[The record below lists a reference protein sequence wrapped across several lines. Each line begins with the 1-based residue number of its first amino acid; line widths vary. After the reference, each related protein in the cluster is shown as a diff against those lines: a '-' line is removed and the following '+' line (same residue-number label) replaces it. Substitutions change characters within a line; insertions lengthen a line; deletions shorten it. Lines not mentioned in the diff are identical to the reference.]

1 MRTLLALICLAA
13 LPLRAAEQATFE
25 SGGALT
31 AMIRD
36 GAELPVRAQLIATF
50 DGGVEATLQPHD
62 QKSTIAREGI
72 EKRWSGATTF
82 SNGLSANFSAEWVED
97 AAGTQT
103 ASVKVTNPGQWP
115 LLLQSIDY
123 VIDLPRDTF
132 AGGRVESPG
141 IALPEQKPA
150 DATFYRGEAQTLRFV
165 DAAGNWTLS
174 ASWGQSRAVTLTDRW
189 DADGRSYRLR
199 VRLWTGPLA
208 TEAVVERVSL
218 RLDGHAHASPAT
230 LSIATGST
238 GYPFDG
244 FGANYCWGTETPV
257 TPYMLETMKLAWSRH
272 ELKAIFWDLQR
283 DNPAPMLTGD
293 FERIARIQ
301 KQGTPWI
308 ISLWRLPERFYVDP
322 NQRPMGTFGRQIAGE
337 RWPEFLDLIGS
348 YLVHLKTH
356 YGAEPDLFSFNEPD
370 LGVSIGLTPE
380 GQREAIKRIGAH
392 LQKLGLKTKML
403 LGDTANPR
411 DSHTYVLA
419 TAADAEAMQYV
430 GAISFHSW
438 GSGTPAQYEAWAD
451 VAAWLGLPLII
462 GEAGTDPGSYRNRT
476 YDSYAYGL
484 KEAWQ
489 TQDLLRHARPTAS
502 LYWQFTHDYALAR
515 VDEKGVVQ
523 PTGRLWLMKHFN
535 NLTPQ
540 KSRVIDS
547 ASDRADVAISA
558 FAKGDELVVHVL
570 NTGAA
575 RTASLAGLPVGDWR
589 RVTTTEEAGLV
600 ESAARVNG
608 VEPLAINLPARSLT
622 TLVRKPAG
630 AQP

>member
-36 GAELPVRAQLIATF
+36 GVELPVRAQLIATF
-50 DGGVEATLQPHD
+50 EGGVEATLQPHD

-82 SNGLSANFSAEWVED
+82 SNGRDAHFSAEWAED
-97 AAGTQT
+97 AAGTQI
-103 ASVKVTNPGQWP
+103 ASVKVSNTGEWP
-115 LLLQSIDY
+115 LLVQSIDY

-132 AGGRVESPG
+132 VGGRVESPG

-150 DATFYRGEAQTLRFV
+150 DATFYRGEAQALRFV
-165 DAAGNWTLS
+165 DKSGNWMLS
-174 ASWGQSRAVTLTDRW
+174 VSWAQSRAVTLTDRW

-208 TEAVVERVSL
+208 TEEVAERVSL
-218 RLDGHAHASPAT
+218 RLDGHAHAVPAALSVDVASP
-230 LSIATGST
+230 
-238 GYPFDG
+238 GYAFEG
-244 FGANYCWGTETPV
+244 FGANYCWATETPI
-257 TPYMLETMKLAWSRH
+257 TPFMLDELKIAWSRH
-272 ELKAIFWDLQR
+272 ELKAILWDLQR
-283 DNPAPMLTGD
+283 DKLSPMLTSD

-348 YLVHLKTH
+348 YLLHLKTH

-380 GQREAIKRIGAH
+380 GEREAIKRIGAH
-392 LQKLGLKTKML
+392 LRKLGLKTKML

-411 DSHTYVLA
+411 DSHKYVLA

-438 GSGTPAQYEAWAD
+438 WSGTPAQYQAWAE
-451 VAAWLGLPLII
+451 VAAWLNLPLIV

-489 TQDLLRHARPTAS
+489 TQDLLRYARPAAS
-502 LYWQFTHDYALAR
+502 LYWQFTDDYALAR
-515 VDEKGVVQ
+515 VGADGVVQ
-523 PTGRLWLMKHFN
+523 PTGRFWLMKHFN

-570 NTGAA
+570 NTGAV
-575 RTASLAGLPVGDWR
+575 RTATLAGLPAGDWR
-589 RVTTTEEAGLV
+589 RVTTTEEAGFQETEIKLTG
-600 ESAARVNG
+600 AAAA
-608 VEPLAINLPARSLT
+608 LDLPARSLT
-622 TLVRKPAG
+622 TLVRLSAAKKP
-630 AQP
+630 

>member
-1 MRTLLALICLAA
+1 MRTLLTLICLAA
-13 LPLRAAEQATFE
+13 LPLHAAEQATFE

-36 GAELPVRAQLIATF
+36 GVELPVRAQLMVTF
-50 DGGVEATLQPHD
+50 EGGVEATLQPHD
-62 QKSTIAREGI
+62 QKSTIAREGL
-72 EKRWSGATTF
+72 ENRWSGATTF
-82 SNGLSANFSAEWVED
+82 SNGLAAHFAVEWLD
-97 AAGTQT
+97 DAGTQT
-103 ASVKVTNPGQWP
+103 AVAKVSNPGEWP
-115 LLLQSIDY
+115 LLVQSIDY

-132 AGGRVESPG
+132 VGGRVEPVG
-141 IALPEQKPA
+141 AILPDQKPA
-150 DATFYRGEAQTLRFV
+150 DAVFYRGEVKALRFV
-165 DAAGNWTLS
+165 DKSGNWTLS
-174 ASWGQSRAVTLTDRW
+174 ASWAQPRTVTLADRW
-189 DADGRSYRLR
+189 DAGGRSYRLR

-208 TEAVVERVSL
+208 TEEVAERVSL
-218 RLDGHAHASPAT
+218 RLDGHAQAAPAALSVDVASP
-230 LSIATGST
+230 
-238 GYPFDG
+238 GYAFDG
-244 FGANYCWGTETPV
+244 FGANYCWGTETPI
-257 TPYMLETMKLAWSRH
+257 TPFMLDELKIAWSRH

-283 DNPAPMLTGD
+283 DKLSPMLTSD

-308 ISLWRLPERFYVDP
+308 ISLWRLPERFYIDP

-348 YLVHLKTH
+348 YLLHLKTQ

-380 GQREAIKRIGAH
+380 GEREAIKRIGAH
-392 LQKLGLKTKML
+392 LRKLGLKTKML
-403 LGDTANPR
+403 LGDTADPR
-411 DSHTYVLA
+411 DSHKYVLA

-438 GSGTPAQYEAWAD
+438 WSGTPAQYQAWAE
-451 VAAWLGLPLII
+451 VAAWLNLPLIV
-462 GEAGTDPGSYRNRT
+462 GEAGTDPGSYRNHT
-476 YDSYAYGL
+476 FDSYAYGL

-489 TQDLLRHARPTAS
+489 TQSLLRYARPTAS

-540 KSRVIDS
+540 KSRVIGS
-547 ASDRADVAISA
+547 TSDREDVAISA

-575 RTASLAGLPVGDWR
+575 RKATLAGLPAGQWR
-589 RVTTTEEAGLV
+589 CVTTTEEAGFQETEINLTG
-600 ESAARVNG
+600 AA
-608 VEPLAINLPARSLT
+608 AAFDLPARSLT
-622 TLVRKPAG
+622 TFVRQTAG
-630 AQP
+630 VRP